1 MPGGSPTGDTP
12 SRYRPPVDLLAAS
25 TEAEVILTFA
35 AIKRLVGGT
44 LPETALRTAAWWTN
58 PTHRHVRRWRAV
70 GWRAHVDWP
79 NSRVRFTRD
88 VEAGTR

>member
-1 MPGGSPTGDTP
+1 MPGGSPTDDTP
-12 SRYRPPVDLLAAS
+12 SRYRPLVALLAAS
-25 TEAEVILTFA
+25 TEAEVILTFT
-35 AIKRLVGGT
+35 AIKRLIGGT

-70 GWRAHVDWP
+70 GWRAHVDWR

-88 VEAGTR
+88 VQDG